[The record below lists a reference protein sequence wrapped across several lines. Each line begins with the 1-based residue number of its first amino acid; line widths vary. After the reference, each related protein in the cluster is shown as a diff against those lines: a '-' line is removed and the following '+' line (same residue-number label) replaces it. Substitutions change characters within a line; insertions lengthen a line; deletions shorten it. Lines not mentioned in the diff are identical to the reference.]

1 VNHPTATSERRS
13 ADTDTF
19 RHDRVTATVASPLDV
34 TLDLPRAALS
44 VNGVTRHIGGRDVV
58 DHVSFDVA
66 DGELV
71 VIVGPSGCGK
81 SSLLRSIAGLDP
93 VVAGHIV
100 LDGSDVSALP
110 PEKRRIGLVFQDHAL
125 FPHRRVDQNI
135 AFGLTHLD
143 RGARARRVDELLELV
158 RLPGVADRY
167 PHELSG
173 GEQQRIALAR
183 ALAPDPAVVLLDEP
197 FASLDPSLR
206 DDVRNDVIEALRLR
220 NAAAVLVTHDRE
232 EALALGDRVA
242 VMSAG
247 RMLQID
253 RPDVVYER
261 PIDQFV
267 ATFLGEASFLPDPDR
282 PGVTMMAR
290 PHDLTL
296 SSDARSTDGAADRV
310 TARRYLGAAWRY
322 TVERSDGSVVDV
334 DLAGGPTT
342 TPLDVGDTCTVVVD
356 AGHPLHRLPA

>member
-1 VNHPTATSERRS
+1 MSAGHIPGGGAPHHVTS
-13 ADTDTF
+13 
-19 RHDRVTATVASPLDV
+19 ATVPVPMNVNPDQPV
-34 TLDLPRAALS
+34 AALS
-44 VNGVTRHIGGRDVV
+44 VNDVTRNIAERDVV
-58 DHVSFDVA
+58 DRVSFDVA

-81 SSLLRSIAGLDP
+81 STLLRAVAGLDP
-93 VVAGHIV
+93 ITSGGVRLGGV
-100 LDGSDVSALP
+100 DVTSLP

-135 AFGLTHLD
+135 AFGLAHID
-143 RGARARRVDELLELV
+143 RSARARRVDELLELV
-158 RLPGVADRY
+158 RLPSVGRRY

-183 ALAPDPAVVLLDEP
+183 ALAPEPTVVLLDEP

-206 DDVRNDVIEALRLR
+206 DDVRTDVVEALRLR

-242 VMSAG
+242 VMSEG
-247 RMLQID
+247 RLLQID
-253 RPDVVYER
+253 RPDEVYER
-261 PIDQFV
+261 PSDKFV
-267 ATFLGEASFLPDPDR
+267 AGFLGEVSFMPDPDDA
-282 PGVTMMAR
+282 GLVMMVR

-296 SSDARSTDGAADRV
+296 VAGGADRV
-310 TARRYLGAAWRY
+310 LGRRYLGALWRY
-322 TVERSDGSVVDV
+322 TVRRPGGDVVEV
-334 DLAGGPTT
+334 EMAGGPGLATMEI
-342 TPLDVGDTCTVVVD
+342 GEACTVVVD

>member
-1 VNHPTATSERRS
+1 VSRPTS
-13 ADTDTF
+13 ASVMPHITAETF
-19 RHDRVTATVASPLDV
+19 RHAATTATVPTSMDATIDQ
-34 TLDLPRAALS
+34 PRAALS
-44 VNGVTRHIGGRDVV
+44 VNGVTRRIAGRDVV
-58 DHVSFDVA
+58 DQASFDVA

-81 SSLLRSIAGLDP
+81 SSLLRAIAGLDP
-93 VVAGHIV
+93 ITAGHVV
-100 LDGSDVSALP
+100 LDGSDITALP

-143 RGARARRVDELLELV
+143 RAARTRRVDELLELV
-158 RLPGVADRY
+158 RLPGVAKRY

-206 DDVRNDVIEALRLR
+206 DDVRTDVIEALRLR

-242 VMSAG
+242 VMSMG

-253 RPDVVYER
+253 RPDEMYER
-261 PIDQFV
+261 PSDRFV
-267 ATFLGEASFLPDPDR
+267 ATFLGEASFLPDPDE
-282 PGVTMMAR
+282 PGMAMMAR

-296 SSDARSTDGAADRV
+296 VADGGDRV
-310 TARRYLGAAWRY
+310 VARRYLGAAWRY
-322 TVERSDGSVVDV
+322 TVHRSDGSDVDV
-334 DLAGGPTT
+334 DLPGGPGT
-342 TPLDVGDTCTVVVD
+342 TPLGVGDACTVVVD

>member
-1 VNHPTATSERRS
+1 MTAPTSIAGPHVPSGEKFRADRS
-13 ADTDTF
+13 
-19 RHDRVTATVASPLDV
+19 TATVPPSMDAVLDQ
-34 TLDLPRAALS
+34 PRPALS
-44 VNGVTRHIGGRDVV
+44 VSDITRRIAGRDVV
-58 DHVSFDVA
+58 DGVSFDVA

-81 SSLLRSIAGLDP
+81 SSLLRAIAGLDP
-93 VVAGHIV
+93 VVGGRVV
-100 LDGSDVSALP
+100 LDGTDVSALP

-125 FPHRRVDQNI
+125 FPHRRVEQNI

-143 RGARARRVDELLELV
+143 RAARVRRVDELLELV
-158 RLPGVADRY
+158 RLPGVGKRY

-197 FASLDPSLR
+197 FASLDQSLR
-206 DDVRNDVIEALRLR
+206 DEVRSDVIEALRLR

-253 RPDVVYER
+253 RPDEVYER
-261 PIDQFV
+261 PSDRFV
-267 ATFLGEASFLPDPDR
+267 ATFLGEASFLVDPDD
-282 PGVTMMAR
+282 PSHAMMAR
-290 PHDLTL
+290 PHDLSL
-296 SSDARSTDGAADRV
+296 IVDGGDDRV
-310 TARRYLGAAWRY
+310 VARRYLGAAWRY
-322 TVERSDGSVVDV
+322 SVRRADGTDVDV
-334 DLAGGPTT
+334 DLSGWPGSV
-342 TPLDVGDTCTVVVD
+342 PLSVGDACTVVVD

>member
-1 VNHPTATSERRS
+1 VKPLTAAGVGLVAGGGSPHLVTS
-13 ADTDTF
+13 
-19 RHDRVTATVASPLDV
+19 ATVPDPMNANPDQSF
-34 TLDLPRAALS
+34 AALS
-44 VNGVTRHIGGRDVV
+44 VNTVTRNIAGRDVV
-58 DHVSFDVA
+58 DRVSFDVA

-81 SSLLRSIAGLDP
+81 STLLRAIAGLDP
-93 VVAGHIV
+93 IANGGVRLGGVDITG
-100 LDGSDVSALP
+100 LP

-135 AFGLTHLD
+135 AFGLAHID
-143 RGARARRVDELLELV
+143 RSARARRVDELLELV
-158 RLPGVADRY
+158 RLPNVGRRY

-183 ALAPDPAVVLLDEP
+183 ALAPEPTVVLLDEP

-206 DDVRNDVIEALRLR
+206 DDVRTDVVEALRRR

-242 VMSAG
+242 VMSEG
-247 RMLQID
+247 RLLQID
-253 RPDVVYER
+253 RPDEVYER
-261 PIDQFV
+261 PRDRFV
-267 ATFLGEASFLPDPDR
+267 AGFLGEVSFMPDPDDADL
-282 PGVTMMAR
+282 VMMVR

-296 SSDARSTDGAADRV
+296 VAGGSDRV
-310 TARRYLGAAWRY
+310 LARRYLGALWRY
-322 TVERSDGSVVDV
+322 TVRRPGGDVVEV
-334 DLAGGPTT
+334 EMAGGPGLET
-342 TPLDVGDTCTVVVD
+342 LEVGEACTVVVD

>member
-1 VNHPTATSERRS
+1 MNPPTSVAGRQAQGIDGCS
-13 ADTDTF
+13 ADRTTDT
-19 RHDRVTATVASPLDV
+19 VLASMDVRLDQ
-34 TLDLPRAALS
+34 PRPALS
-44 VNGVTRHIGGRDVV
+44 VSDVTRRIAGRDVV
-58 DHVSFDVA
+58 DRVSFDVA

-71 VIVGPSGCGK
+71 MVVGPSGCGK
-81 SSLLRSIAGLDP
+81 SSLLRAIAGLDP
-93 VVAGHIV
+93 VVTGRV
-100 LDGSDVSALP
+100 LLDGVDVSALP

-125 FPHRRVDQNI
+125 FPHRRVEQNI

-143 RGARARRVDELLELV
+143 RAASRRRVDELLELV
-158 RLPGVADRY
+158 RLPGVGKRY

-206 DDVRNDVIEALRLR
+206 DDVRTDVIEALRMR

-253 RPDVVYER
+253 QPDEVYER
-261 PIDQFV
+261 PSDRFV
-267 ATFLGEASFLPDPDR
+267 ATFLGEASFLADPDD
-282 PGVTMMAR
+282 PGQAMMAR

-296 SSDARSTDGAADRV
+296 VADGADRV
-310 TARRYLGAAWRY
+310 IARRYLGATWRY
-322 TVERSDGSVVDV
+322 TVQRHGGGDVDV
-334 DLAGGPTT
+334 DLAGGPGT
-342 TPLDVGDTCTVVVD
+342 TPLSVGDACTVVVD
-356 AGHPLHRLPA
+356 AGHPLHRLPV

>member
-1 VNHPTATSERRS
+1 MNTPTAVAGRAEHDGDGFRPGPT
-13 ADTDTF
+13 TDTVPTSMDG
-19 RHDRVTATVASPLDV
+19 RLDQP
-34 TLDLPRAALS
+34 TPALS
-44 VNGVTRHIGGRDVV
+44 VSEVTRRIGGRDVV

-71 VIVGPSGCGK
+71 MVVGPSGCGK
-81 SSLLRSIAGLDP
+81 SSLLRAIAGLDP
-93 VVAGHIV
+93 VVTGRVI
-100 LDGSDVSALP
+100 LDGVDVSALP

-143 RGARARRVDELLELV
+143 RAARSRRVGELLELV
-158 RLPGVADRY
+158 RLPGVAKRY

-206 DDVRNDVIEALRLR
+206 DDVRTDVIEALRLR

-247 RMLQID
+247 RLLQID
-253 RPDVVYER
+253 RPDEVYER
-261 PIDQFV
+261 PHDRFV
-267 ATFLGEASFLPDPDR
+267 ATFLGEASFLADPDD
-282 PGVTMMAR
+282 PTHALMVR

-296 SSDARSTDGAADRV
+296 VADSGGDRV
-310 TARRYLGAAWRY
+310 MARRYLGATWRY
-322 TVERSDGSVVDV
+322 TVRRHDGTDVGVDV
-334 DLAGGPTT
+334 AGGPGT
-342 TPLDVGDTCTVVVD
+342 TPLAVGDTCTVVVD